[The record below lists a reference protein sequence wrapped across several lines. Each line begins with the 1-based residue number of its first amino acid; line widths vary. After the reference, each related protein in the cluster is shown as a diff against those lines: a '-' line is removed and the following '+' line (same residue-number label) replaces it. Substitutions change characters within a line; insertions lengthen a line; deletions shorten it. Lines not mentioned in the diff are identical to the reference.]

1 MEFIKYPSPNHGL
14 RRADTEIEF
23 IILHYT
29 AMSTEKSLDR
39 LCDPVHE
46 VSCHYLIDPSGVC
59 YHIVDDNKRAWHA
72 GKSYW
77 RGYQDLNSRS
87 LGIEL
92 VNSGNEN
99 YPEAQMKSLIR
110 LLKYLIQSFKLNP
123 KNVLGHSDIAPSRKL
138 DPGEWFNWKKLSA
151 NGVGLFPEVTV
162 PIACDKQI
170 FLAQARRA
178 GFNPNTNFEHVLKT
192 FRNRCRPKFTGKF
205 DGYDCAL
212 MQKFADAFDIDDSSN
227 SQ

>member
-1 MEFIKYPSPNHGL
+1 MKIIKNPSPNFGS
-14 RRADTEIEF
+14 RSEGTDIEF

-29 AMSTEKSLDR
+29 AMSTENSLER

-46 VSCHYLIDPSGVC
+46 VSCHYLIDPSGNC
-59 YHIVDDNKRAWHA
+59 YQLVDDSKRAWHA

-77 RGYQDLNSRS
+77 RGYVDLNSRS
-87 LGIEL
+87 FGIEL

-110 LLKYLIQSFKLNP
+110 LLKYLIGSFKLNP

-138 DPGEWFNWKKLSA
+138 DPGKWFNWKKLSA
-151 NGVGLFPEVTV
+151 NGVGLFPEVST
-162 PIACDKQI
+162 PIECDKKI
-170 FLAQARRA
+170 FLAQAERA
-178 GFNPNTNFEHVLKT
+178 GFNPNTYFEHILMT
-192 FRNRCRPKFTGKF
+192 FRNRCRPNFTGEF

-212 MQKFADAFDIDDSSN
+212 MQKFADAFDIDESSN

>member
-1 MEFIKYPSPNHGL
+1 MEFIKYPSSNYGL
-14 RRADTEIEF
+14 RRIDTEIEF

-29 AMSTEKSLDR
+29 AMSTEKSLER

-59 YHIVDDNKRAWHA
+59 YQLVDNNKRAWHA

-77 RGYQDLNSRS
+77 RGYHDLNSRS

-92 VNSGNEN
+92 VNSGNED
-99 YPEAQMKSLIR
+99 YPEAQMKSLIT
-110 LLKYLIQSFKLNP
+110 LLQHLIESLALNP
-123 KNVLGHSDIAPSRKL
+123 KNILGHSDIAPARKL
-138 DPGEWFNWKKLSA
+138 DPGKWFNWQKLSV
-151 NGVGLFPEVTV
+151 NGVGFFPEISE
-162 PIACDKQI
+162 PIACDKQV
-170 FLAQARRA
+170 FLAEAKRA
-178 GFNPNTNFEHVLKT
+178 GFNPNANVEHVLKT
-192 FRNRCRPKFTGKF
+192 FRNRCRPKFTGEL

-212 MQKFADAFDIDDSSN
+212 MQKFADAFDIDESSN

>member
-1 MEFIKYPSPNHGL
+1 MKLIKKPSPNFDSRSEGT
-14 RRADTEIEF
+14 DIEF

-29 AMSTEKSLDR
+29 AMSTENSLER

-46 VSCHYLIDPSGVC
+46 VSCHYLIDSSGIC
-59 YHIVDDNKRAWHA
+59 YQLVDDSKRAWHA

-77 RGYQDLNSRS
+77 RGYVDLNSRS

-110 LLKYLIQSFKLNP
+110 LLKYLIESFKLNP

-138 DPGEWFNWKKLSA
+138 DPGKWFNWKKLSA
-151 NGVGLFPEVTV
+151 NGVGLFPEVSV
-162 PIACDKQI
+162 PIECDKEI
-170 FLAQARRA
+170 FLAQAERA
-178 GFNPNTNFEHVLKT
+178 GFNPNTNFDHILKT
-192 FRNRCRPKFTGKF
+192 FRDRCRPNVTGEF

-212 MQKFADAFDIDDSSN
+212 MQKFADAFDIDDSSK
-227 SQ
+227 SH

>member
-1 MEFIKYPSPNHGL
+1 MKIIKNPSPNFGS
-14 RRADTEIEF
+14 RSEGTDIEF

-29 AMSTEKSLDR
+29 AMSTENSLER
-39 LCDPVHE
+39 LCDPVYE
-46 VSCHYLIDPSGVC
+46 VSCHYLIDPSGIC
-59 YHIVDDNKRAWHA
+59 YQLVDDSKRAWHA

-77 RGYQDLNSRS
+77 RGYVDLNSRS

-110 LLKYLIQSFKLNP
+110 LLRYLIGSFKLNP

-138 DPGEWFNWKKLSA
+138 DPGKWFNWKKLSA
-151 NGVGLFPEVTV
+151 NGVGLFPEVST
-162 PIACDKQI
+162 PIECDKKI
-170 FLAQARRA
+170 FLAQAERA
-178 GFNPNTNFEHVLKT
+178 GFNPNTYFEHILMT
-192 FRNRCRPKFTGKF
+192 FRNRCRPNFTGEF

>member
-1 MEFIKYPSPNHGL
+1 MEFIKYPSPNYGL

-77 RGYQDLNSRS
+77 RGYHDLNSRS

-99 YPEAQMKSLIR
+99 YPEPQMKSLIR

-123 KNVLGHSDIAPSRKL
+123 KNVLGHSDIAPARKL
-138 DPGEWFNWKKLSA
+138 DPGKWFNWKTLSD
-151 NGVGLFPEVTV
+151 NGVGLFPEVSV
-162 PIACDKQI
+162 PMVGDKQA
-170 FLAQARRA
+170 FLVQAERA
-178 GFNPNTNFEHVLKT
+178 GFDPNSNFEHVLNT
-192 FRNRCRPKFTGKF
+192 FRNRCRPNFIGEF

-212 MQKFADAFDIDDSSN
+212 MQKFADAFDVDVPLN

>member
-1 MEFIKYPSPNHGL
+1 MKFIKKPSPNFGL
-14 RRADTEIEF
+14 RTEGTDIEF

-29 AMSTEKSLDR
+29 AMSTENSLER

-46 VSCHYLIDPSGVC
+46 VSCHYLIDPSGNC
-59 YHIVDDNKRAWHA
+59 YQLVNDSKRAWHA

-77 RGYQDLNSRS
+77 RGYVDLNSRS
-87 LGIEL
+87 FGIEL

-110 LLKYLIQSFKLNP
+110 LLKYLIGSFKLNP

-138 DPGEWFNWKKLSA
+138 DPGKRFNWKKLSA
-151 NGVGLFPEVTV
+151 NGVGLFPEVSV
-162 PIACDKQI
+162 PIECDKKI
-170 FLAQARRA
+170 FLAQAERA
-178 GFNPNTNFEHVLKT
+178 GFNPNTKFDHILTT
-192 FRNRCRPKFTGKF
+192 FRNRCRQNFTGEF

-212 MQKFADAFDIDDSSN
+212 MQKFADAFDIDDS
-227 SQ
+227 

>member
-1 MEFIKYPSPNHGL
+1 MKFIKKPSPNFGL
-14 RRADTEIEF
+14 RTEGTDIEF

-29 AMSTEKSLDR
+29 AMSTENSLER

-46 VSCHYLIDPSGVC
+46 VSCHYLIDPSGNC
-59 YHIVDDNKRAWHA
+59 YQLVDDSKRAWHA

-77 RGYQDLNSRS
+77 RGYVDLNSRS
-87 LGIEL
+87 FGIEL

-110 LLKYLIQSFKLNP
+110 LLKYLIGSFKLNP

-138 DPGEWFNWKKLSA
+138 DPGKWFNWKKLSA
-151 NGVGLFPEVTV
+151 NGVGLFPEVSV
-162 PIACDKQI
+162 PIECDKKI
-170 FLAQARRA
+170 FLAQAERA
-178 GFNPNTNFEHVLKT
+178 GFNPNTKFDHILTT
-192 FRNRCRPKFTGKF
+192 FRNRCRQNFTGEF

-212 MQKFADAFDIDDSSN
+212 MQKFADAFDIDDS
-227 SQ
+227 

>member
-1 MEFIKYPSPNHGL
+1 MKLIKKPSPNFGL
-14 RRADTEIEF
+14 RTEGTDIEF

-29 AMSTEKSLDR
+29 AMSTENSLER

-46 VSCHYLIDPSGVC
+46 VSCHYLIDPSGNC
-59 YHIVDDNKRAWHA
+59 YQLVDDSKRAWHA

-77 RGYQDLNSRS
+77 RGYVDLNSRS
-87 LGIEL
+87 FGIEL

-110 LLKYLIQSFKLNP
+110 LLKYLIGSFKLNP

-138 DPGEWFNWKKLSA
+138 DPGKWFNWKKLSA
-151 NGVGLFPEVTV
+151 NGVGLFPEVSV
-162 PIACDKQI
+162 PIECDKKI
-170 FLAQARRA
+170 FLAQAERA
-178 GFNPNTNFEHVLKT
+178 GFNPNTKFDHILKT
-192 FRNRCRPKFTGKF
+192 FRNRCRQNFTGEF

>member
-1 MEFIKYPSPNHGL
+1 MEFIKYPSSNYGL
-14 RRADTEIEF
+14 RRIDTEIEF

-29 AMSTEKSLDR
+29 AMSTEKSLER

-59 YHIVDDNKRAWHA
+59 YQLVDNNKRAWHA

-77 RGYQDLNSRS
+77 RGYHDLNSRS

-92 VNSGNEN
+92 VNSGNED

-110 LLKYLIQSFKLNP
+110 LLQHLIESLALNP
-123 KNVLGHSDIAPSRKL
+123 KNILGHSDIAPARKL
-138 DPGEWFNWKKLSA
+138 DPGKWFNWQKLSV
-151 NGVGLFPEVTV
+151 NGVGFFPEVSE
-162 PIACDKQI
+162 PIACDKQV
-170 FLAQARRA
+170 FLAEAKRA
-178 GFNPNTNFEHVLKT
+178 GFNPNANVEHVLKT
-192 FRNRCRPKFTGKF
+192 FRNRCRPKFTGEL

-212 MQKFADAFDIDDSSN
+212 MQKFADAFDIDESSN

>member
-1 MEFIKYPSPNHGL
+1 MKIIKNPSPNFGS
-14 RRADTEIEF
+14 RSEGTDIEF

-29 AMSTEKSLDR
+29 AMSTENSLER
-39 LCDPVHE
+39 LCDPVYE
-46 VSCHYLIDPSGVC
+46 VSCHYLIDPSGIC
-59 YHIVDDNKRAWHA
+59 YQLVDDNKRAWHA

-77 RGYQDLNSRS
+77 RGYVDLNSRS

-110 LLKYLIQSFKLNP
+110 LLKYLIRSFKLNP

-138 DPGEWFNWKKLSA
+138 DPGKWFNWKKLSA
-151 NGVGLFPEVTV
+151 NGVGLFPEVST
-162 PIACDKQI
+162 PIDCDKKI
-170 FLAQARRA
+170 FLAQAERA
-178 GFNPNTNFEHVLKT
+178 GFNPNTNFDHILKT
-192 FRNRCRPKFTGKF
+192 FRDRCRPNVTGEF

-212 MQKFADAFDIDDSSN
+212 MQKFANAFDIDDSSN

>member
-1 MEFIKYPSPNHGL
+1 MKFIKKPSPNFGL
-14 RRADTEIEF
+14 RSEGTDIEF

-29 AMSTEKSLDR
+29 AMSTENSLER

-46 VSCHYLIDPSGVC
+46 VSCHYLIDPSGNC
-59 YHIVDDNKRAWHA
+59 YQLVDDSKRAWHA

-77 RGYQDLNSRS
+77 RGYVDLNSRS
-87 LGIEL
+87 FGIEL
-92 VNSGNEN
+92 VNSGNEH

-110 LLKYLIQSFKLNP
+110 LLKYLIGSFKLNP

-138 DPGEWFNWKKLSA
+138 DPGKWFNWKKLSA
-151 NGVGLFPEVTV
+151 NGVGLFPEVSV
-162 PIACDKQI
+162 PIECDKKI
-170 FLAQARRA
+170 FLTHAERA
-178 GFNPNTNFEHVLKT
+178 GFNPNTKFDHILMT
-192 FRNRCRPKFTGKF
+192 FRNRCRQNFTGEF

>member
-1 MEFIKYPSPNHGL
+1 MKIIKNPSPNFGS
-14 RRADTEIEF
+14 RSEGTDIEF

-29 AMSTEKSLDR
+29 AMSTENSLER
-39 LCDPVHE
+39 LCDPVYE
-46 VSCHYLIDPSGVC
+46 VSCHYLIDPSGIC
-59 YHIVDDNKRAWHA
+59 YQLVDDNKRAWHA

-77 RGYQDLNSRS
+77 RGYVDLNSRS

-110 LLKYLIQSFKLNP
+110 LLKYLIRSFKLNP

-138 DPGEWFNWKKLSA
+138 DPGKWFNWKKLSA
-151 NGVGLFPEVTV
+151 NGVGLFPEVST
-162 PIACDKQI
+162 PIDCDKKI
-170 FLAQARRA
+170 FLAQAERA
-178 GFNPNTNFEHVLKT
+178 GFNPNTNFDYILKT
-192 FRNRCRPKFTGKF
+192 FRDRCRPNVTGEF

-212 MQKFADAFDIDDSSN
+212 MQKFANAFDIDDSSN

>member
-1 MEFIKYPSPNHGL
+1 MKIIKKPSPNFGL
-14 RRADTEIEF
+14 RREGTDIEF

-29 AMSTEKSLDR
+29 AMSTEKSLER

-46 VSCHYLIDPSGVC
+46 VSSHYLIDPSGVC
-59 YHIVDDNKRAWHA
+59 YQLVDVNKRAWHA

-77 RGYQDLNSRS
+77 RGYHDLNSRS

-92 VNSGNEN
+92 VNSGNED
-99 YPEAQMKSLIR
+99 YPVAQMKSLIK
-110 LLKYLIQSFKLNP
+110 LLKHLIESLVLNP
-123 KNVLGHSDIAPSRKL
+123 KNVLGHSDIAPARKL
-138 DPGEWFNWKKLSA
+138 DPGKWFNWQKLSD
-151 NGVGLFPEVTV
+151 NGVGLFPEVSV
-162 PIACDKQI
+162 PIACDKQE
-170 FLAQARRA
+170 FLAQAKRA
-178 GFNPNTNFEHVLKT
+178 GFDPNTNVEHVLKT
-192 FRNRCRPKFTGKF
+192 FRNRCRPSFTGEF

>member
-1 MEFIKYPSPNHGL
+1 MEFIKYPSSNYGL

-29 AMSTEKSLDR
+29 AMSTEKSLER

-59 YHIVDDNKRAWHA
+59 YQLVDNNKRAWHA

-77 RGYQDLNSRS
+77 RGYHDLNSRS

-92 VNSGNEN
+92 VNSGNED
-99 YPEAQMKSLIR
+99 YPEAQMKSLIT
-110 LLKYLIQSFKLNP
+110 LLQHLIESLALNP
-123 KNVLGHSDIAPSRKL
+123 KNILGHSDIAPARKL
-138 DPGEWFNWKKLSA
+138 DPGKWFNWQKLSV
-151 NGVGLFPEVTV
+151 NGVGFFPKVSE
-162 PIACDKQI
+162 PIGCDKQV
-170 FLAQARRA
+170 FLAEAKRA
-178 GFNPNTNFEHVLKT
+178 GFNPNANAEHVLKT
-192 FRNRCRPKFTGKF
+192 FRNRCRPKFTGEL

-212 MQKFADAFDIDDSSN
+212 MQKFADAFDIDESSN

>member
-1 MEFIKYPSPNHGL
+1 MKLIKKPSPNFGL
-14 RRADTEIEF
+14 RSEGTDIEF

-29 AMSTEKSLDR
+29 AMSTEKSLER

-46 VSCHYLIDPSGVC
+46 VSCHYLIDPSGIC
-59 YHIVDDNKRAWHA
+59 YQLVDDRKRAWHA

-77 RGYQDLNSRS
+77 RGYVDLNSRS

-99 YPEAQMKSLIR
+99 YPEAQMISLIR
-110 LLKYLIQSFKLNP
+110 LLKYLIDSFKLNP

-138 DPGEWFNWKKLSA
+138 DPGKWFNWKKLA
-151 NGVGLFPEVTV
+151 VNGVGLFPEVNA
-162 PIACDKQI
+162 PIECDKQI
-170 FLAQARRA
+170 FLAQAVRA
-178 GFNPNTNFEHVLKT
+178 GFNPNTSFEHIFKT
-192 FRNRCRPKFTGKF
+192 FRNRCRPNVTGEF

-212 MQKFADAFDIDDSSN
+212 MQQFADAFDIDDSSN
-227 SQ
+227 SK

>member
-1 MEFIKYPSPNHGL
+1 MKIIKKPSPNFGL
-14 RRADTEIEF
+14 RREGTDIEF

-29 AMSTEKSLDR
+29 AMSTENSLER

-46 VSCHYLIDPSGVC
+46 VSCHYLIDPSGIC
-59 YHIVDDNKRAWHA
+59 YQLVDDSKRAWHA

-77 RGYQDLNSRS
+77 RGYVDLNSRS
-87 LGIEL
+87 FGIEL

-99 YPEAQMKSLIR
+99 YPEAQMKSLTR
-110 LLKYLIQSFKLNP
+110 LLKYLIGSFKLNP

-138 DPGEWFNWKKLSA
+138 DPGKWFNWKKLSA
-151 NGVGLFPEVTV
+151 NGVGLFPEVST
-162 PIACDKQI
+162 PIECDKKI
-170 FLAQARRA
+170 FLAQAERA
-178 GFNPNTNFEHVLKT
+178 GFNPNTYFENILMT
-192 FRNRCRPKFTGKF
+192 FRNRCRPNFTGEF

>member
-1 MEFIKYPSPNHGL
+1 MEFIKYPSPNYGL

-29 AMSTEKSLDR
+29 AMSTEKSLER

-46 VSCHYLIDPSGVC
+46 VSCHYLIDPSGFC
-59 YHIVDDNKRAWHA
+59 YQLVDNNKRAWHA

-77 RGYQDLNSRS
+77 RGYHDLNSRS

-92 VNSGNEN
+92 VNSGNED
-99 YPEAQMKSLIR
+99 YPEAQMKSLIK
-110 LLKYLIQSFKLNP
+110 LLQHLIVSLALNS
-123 KNVLGHSDIAPSRKL
+123 KNILGHSDIAPARKL
-138 DPGEWFNWKKLSA
+138 DPGKWFNWQKLSV
-151 NGVGLFPEVTV
+151 NGVGFFPEVSE
-162 PIACDKQI
+162 PIACDKQV
-170 FLAQARRA
+170 FLAEAKRA
-178 GFNPNTNFEHVLKT
+178 GFNPNANAEHVLKT
-192 FRNRCRPKFTGKF
+192 FRNRCRPKFTGAL

-212 MQKFADAFDIDDSSN
+212 MQKFADAFDIDESSN

>member
-1 MEFIKYPSPNHGL
+1 MKIIKKPSPNFGL
-14 RRADTEIEF
+14 RREGTDIEF

-29 AMSTEKSLDR
+29 AMSTENSLER
-39 LCDPVHE
+39 LCDPVYE
-46 VSCHYLIDPSGVC
+46 VSCHYLIDPSGIC
-59 YHIVDDNKRAWHA
+59 YQLVDDSKRAWHA

-77 RGYQDLNSRS
+77 RGYVDLNSRS

-110 LLKYLIQSFKLNP
+110 LLKYLIGSFKLNP

-138 DPGEWFNWKKLSA
+138 DPGKWFNWKKLSA
-151 NGVGLFPEVTV
+151 NGVGLFPRVST
-162 PIACDKQI
+162 PIECDKKI
-170 FLAQARRA
+170 FLAQAERA
-178 GFNPNTNFEHVLKT
+178 GFNPNTYFEHILMT
-192 FRNRCRPKFTGKF
+192 FRNRCRPNFTGEF

>member
-1 MEFIKYPSPNHGL
+1 MKIINNPSPNFGS
-14 RRADTEIEF
+14 RSEGTDIEF

-29 AMSTEKSLDR
+29 AMSTENSLER
-39 LCDPVHE
+39 LCDPVYE
-46 VSCHYLIDPSGVC
+46 VSCHYLIDPSGNC
-59 YHIVDDNKRAWHA
+59 YQLVDDSKRAWHA

-77 RGYQDLNSRS
+77 RGYVDLNSRS

-110 LLKYLIQSFKLNP
+110 LLKYLIGSFKLNP

-138 DPGEWFNWKKLSA
+138 DPGKWFNWKKLSA
-151 NGVGLFPEVTV
+151 NGVGLFPEVST
-162 PIACDKQI
+162 PIECDKKI
-170 FLAQARRA
+170 FLAQAERA
-178 GFNPNTNFEHVLKT
+178 GFNPNTYFEHILMT
-192 FRNRCRPKFTGKF
+192 FRNRCRPNFTGEF

>member
-1 MEFIKYPSPNHGL
+1 MKIIKNPSPNFGS
-14 RRADTEIEF
+14 RSEGTDIEF

-29 AMSTEKSLDR
+29 AMSTENSLER
-39 LCDPVHE
+39 LCDPVYE
-46 VSCHYLIDPSGVC
+46 VSCHYLIDPSGIC
-59 YHIVDDNKRAWHA
+59 YQLVDDSKRAWHA

-77 RGYQDLNSRS
+77 RGYVDLNSRS

-110 LLKYLIQSFKLNP
+110 LLKYLIGSFKLNP

-138 DPGEWFNWKKLSA
+138 DPGKWFNWKKLSA
-151 NGVGLFPEVTV
+151 NGVGLFPEVSI
-162 PIACDKQI
+162 PIECDKKI
-170 FLAQARRA
+170 FLAQAERA
-178 GFNPNTNFEHVLKT
+178 GFNPNTYFEHILMT
-192 FRNRCRPKFTGKF
+192 FRNRCRPNFTGEF

-212 MQKFADAFDIDDSSN
+212 MQKFADAFDIGDSSN

>member
-1 MEFIKYPSPNHGL
+1 MEFIKYPSSNYGL

-29 AMSTEKSLDR
+29 AMSTEKSLER

-59 YHIVDDNKRAWHA
+59 YQLVDNNKRAWHA

-77 RGYQDLNSRS
+77 RGYHDLNSRS

-92 VNSGNEN
+92 VNSGNED

-110 LLKYLIQSFKLNP
+110 LLQHLIESLALNP
-123 KNVLGHSDIAPSRKL
+123 KNILGHSDIAPARKL
-138 DPGEWFNWKKLSA
+138 DPGKWFNWQKLSV
-151 NGVGLFPEVTV
+151 NGVGFSPEVSE
-162 PIACDKQI
+162 PIACNKQV
-170 FLAQARRA
+170 FLAEAKRA
-178 GFNPNTNFEHVLKT
+178 GFNPNANAEHVLKT
-192 FRNRCRPKFTGKF
+192 FRNRCRPKFKGEL